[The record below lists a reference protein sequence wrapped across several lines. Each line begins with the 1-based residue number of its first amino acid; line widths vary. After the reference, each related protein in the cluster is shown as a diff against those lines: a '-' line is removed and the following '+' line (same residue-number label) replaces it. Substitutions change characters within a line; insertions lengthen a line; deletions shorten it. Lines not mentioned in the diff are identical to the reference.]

1 MLEKKII
8 LAADEIIS
16 LYQQYGNDEYAGE
29 KVSQS
34 AHMLQAAQLA
44 KKSGYD
50 DDIVLA
56 AFLHDIGHICS
67 AAYIHED
74 MNGFGVMDHE
84 KIGANFLRKKGFG
97 EIVARLVE
105 NHVSA
110 KRYLTFKYPEY
121 YNGLSPASKITLELQ
136 GGIMN
141 PDEAILFEQDD
152 LFDEFVQMRHWD
164 DLAKEENTPLQPL
177 QYFRQLIIDHL
188 ETQYS
193 FNKPY

>member
-8 LAADEIIS
+8 LAADEIIG

-44 KKSGYD
+44 KKSSYD

-56 AFLHDIGHICS
+56 AFLHDIGHICA

-164 DLAKEENTPLQPL
+164 DLAKEENIPLKPL

-188 ETQYS
+188 ETQHS